1 MKKIILLFCL
11 LIVLASCKKDKQ
23 DKINTLTVSPSLVTF
38 AENGGSSDITIQ
50 TDAVS
55 WSISNPVSDWVS
67 VSTTSGT
74 GSTAFVTITVN
85 SRTLVARSGKLVITA
100 GNSKPVE
107 IEVKQAASGHLYSI
121 TTDLADISFDKAG
134 GQKSLKITT
143 DAANWNLT
151 AGSADWLQLSQVT
164 GAKGSTTITVT
175 ALANTSSARTG
186 VISLSASGAAT
197 LEIPVTQD
205 GTLYPSYNTSPLP
218 ADATGMSSSASQLAA
233 KIKLG
238 WNIGNTMEATG
249 GETAWGNPRVTA
261 QLIQL
266 VKQSGFNAIR
276 IPCSWNQY
284 MENSSTAKLKLDWLN
299 RVKEVVQMCV
309 DNDMYVLLNIHWD
322 GGWLENN
329 VNPDKQVANNA
340 KQKAFWEQIAT
351 HLRNFDEHLLLA
363 GTNEPNVENAT
374 QMTVLQSYHQTFVDA
389 VRSTGGRNSHRV
401 LVVQGPS
408 TDVEKTNTLMS
419 TLPTDQ
425 IQNKLMVEVHYYTP
439 YQFTLMTADASWGK
453 MFYYWGSGFHSTTDT
468 QRNAT
473 WGEEATVDAMMG
485 LMKTKFVDKGIPVI
499 LGEFAVGRR
508 TTLTGGDLTL
518 HLASRA
524 YYLKYVTKQAKAN
537 GVLPFYWDAGGIGN
551 NGSGLFDRSK
561 NTVFDQ
567 QALDALLDGAK

>member
-329 VNPDKQVANNA
+329 INPDKQVANNA

-508 TTLTGGDLTL
+508 TTLTGSDLTL

>member
-38 AENGGSSDITIQ
+38 AENGGRSDITIQ

-74 GSTAFVTITVN
+74 GSTAVVTITVN

-197 LEIPVTQD
+197 LEIPVTQN

-508 TTLTGGDLTL
+508 TTLTGSDLTL

>member
-186 VISLSASGAAT
+186 VISLSASGAST

-508 TTLTGGDLTL
+508 TTLTGSDLTL

>member
-1 MKKIILLFCL
+1 MKKIISLFCL
-11 LIVLASCKKDKQ
+11 LVALASCKKDKQ

-38 AENGGSSDITIQ
+38 GENGGSSDINIQ
-50 TDAVS
+50 TDAAS
-55 WSISNPVSDWVS
+55 WSISNPVSDWLS

-74 GSTAFVTITVN
+74 GSTASVTLTVT
-85 SRTLVARSGKLVITA
+85 SRTLVARAGKLVITA

-107 IEVKQAASGHLYSI
+107 IEVKQAVSGHLYSI
-121 TTDLADISFDKAG
+121 TTDLTEISFDKAG
-134 GQKSLKITT
+134 GQKSLKIIT
-143 DAANWNLT
+143 DAPNWNLS
-151 AGSADWLQLSQVT
+151 AGSADWLQFSQVT
-164 GAKGSTTITVT
+164 GDKGTTTITVT

-186 VISLSASGAAT
+186 VISLSASDAST
-197 LEIPVTQD
+197 LEIPVTQGGD
-205 GTLYPSYNTSPLP
+205 LYPSYNTSPLP
-218 ADATGMSSSASQLAA
+218 ADASGMSSTATQLAA

-238 WNIGNTMEATG
+238 WNIGNSLEATG
-249 GETAWGNPRVTA
+249 GETAWGNPRVTN

-329 VNPDKQVANNA
+329 VTPEKQVANNA

-351 HLRNFDEHLLLA
+351 HLRSFDEHLLLA

-374 QMTVLQSYHQTFVDA
+374 QMSVLNSYHQTFIDA
-389 VRSTGGRNSHRV
+389 VRSTGGRNSNRV

-408 TDVEKTNTLMS
+408 TDVEKTNSLMS

-439 YQFTLMTADASWGK
+439 YQFALMTEDASWGK

-473 WGEEATVDAMMG
+473 WGEESTVDEMMG

-499 LGEFAVGRR
+499 LGEYAVGRR
-508 TTLTGGDLTL
+508 TSLTGSNLTL

-524 YYLKYVTKQAKAN
+524 HYLKYVTKQAKAN
-537 GVLPFYWDAGGIGN
+537 GILPFYWDAGGIGN
-551 NGSGLFDRSK
+551 NGSGLFNRSN

-567 QALDALLDGAK
+567 QALDALVDGAK